1 MGMPAYAL
9 DSEAFGTMAKMGAI
23 DVAFL
28 DRVTFRDR
36 VLAREVLVL
45 FGRQAEG
52 LLSII
57 TTTEKQHIRNES
69 AHKLK
74 GAARGVG
81 AFEVARA
88 AEEVEIASDATTLA
102 NALAH
107 LTVRVTEARIALAG
121 LIETA

>member
-1 MGMPAYAL
+1 MASRAINL
-9 DSEAFGTMAKMGAI
+9 EAFGAISKMGAI
-23 DVAFL
+23 DIAFL

-36 VLAREVLVL
+36 VLARDVLVM

-57 TTTEKQHIRNES
+57 STTEKQHVRNES

-74 GAARGVG
+74 GSARGVG
-81 AFEVARA
+81 AFDVARA
-88 AEEVEIASDATTLA
+88 AEEVEIAQDATALA

-107 LTVRVTEARIALAG
+107 LTVRVAEARLALAS
-121 LIETA
+121 LIGNS

>member
-1 MGMPAYAL
+1 MSPAARAVET
-9 DSEAFGTMAKMGAI
+9 EAFGTIAKMGAI

-57 TTTEKQHIRNES
+57 STTEKQHVRNES

-81 AFEVARA
+81 AFDVARA
-88 AEEVEIASDATTLA
+88 AEEVETAQDAAALA

-107 LTVRVTEARIALAG
+107 LTARVTEARLALAG
-121 LIETA
+121 LIEKS